1 MSESFKSS
9 SKPFKPPV
17 WLKPD
22 GSVLACVEKIKV
34 LNENLAELRDLAQDA
49 LDDAVLMGGTQ
60 AQIKQTLL
68 EIIEGLDSQY
78 PEQTSGVTHTFNLP
92 PPKSINANCTCRC

>member
-1 MSESFKSS
+1 MHTHGFIARHRAVAQTDPLFMSETLKSS
-9 SKPFKPPV
+9 FKPPV

-22 GSVLACVEKIKV
+22 GSVLACVEKIKM

-68 EIIEGLDSQY
+68 EIIERLDSQY
-78 PEQTSGVTHTFNLP
+78 PEQTP
-92 PPKSINANCTCRC
+92 

>member
-1 MSESFKSS
+1 MTHTFT
-9 SKPFKPPV
+9 PPT

-34 LNENLAELRDLAQDA
+34 LNDNLAELRDLAQDA

-60 AQIKQTLL
+60 AQVKQTLL
-68 EIIEGLDSQY
+68 DIIEGLESQY
-78 PEQTSGVTHTFNLP
+78 PEQS
-92 PPKSINANCTCRC
+92 S

>member
-1 MSESFKSS
+1 MSEKAFV
-9 SKPFKPPV
+9 PPT

-34 LNENLAELRDLAQDA
+34 LNENLTELRDLAQDA
-49 LDDAVLMGGTQ
+49 MDDAVLMGGTQ

-68 EIIEGLDSQY
+68 CMIDQLNSQY
-78 PEQTSGVTHTFNLP
+78 PEQKP
-92 PPKSINANCTCRC
+92 

>member
-22 GSVLACVEKIKV
+22 GSVLACVEKIKG
-34 LNENLAELRDLAQDA
+34 LNENLAELRELAQDA

-60 AQIKQTLL
+60 AHIKQTLL

-78 PEQTSGVTHTFNLP
+78 PQQTS
-92 PPKSINANCTCRC
+92 

>member
-34 LNENLAELRDLAQDA
+34 LNDNLAELRDLAQDA
-49 LDDAVLMGGTQ
+49 LDDAVLMGGTH

-78 PEQTSGVTHTFNLP
+78 PEQTS
-92 PPKSINANCTCRC
+92 

>member
-34 LNENLAELRDLAQDA
+34 LNEHLAELRVLAQDA

-78 PEQTSGVTHTFNLP
+78 PEQTS
-92 PPKSINANCTCRC
+92 